1 MPGREM
7 DVPGSRLLLRPAVGS
22 AAVFSGMAVCQARGT
37 PMIGGWRLSSVRIQV
52 LGACGIRIVLA
63 LSPHCCPCASWPAAA
78 DVIKVIMAGQRTGQ
92 PAHGCNGSCAA
103 LLAAGAAGGS
113 WPGSAGRAGRRQ
125 DRPRHER

>member
-22 AAVFSGMAVCQARGT
+22 AAVFPGMAVCQVRGT

-52 LGACGIRIVLA
+52 LG
-63 LSPHCCPCASWPAAA
+63 
-78 DVIKVIMAGQRTGQ
+78 
-92 PAHGCNGSCAA
+92 
-103 LLAAGAAGGS
+103 GAAGGS

-125 DRPRHER
+125 DRASS